1 MTERRGTGVG
11 NCDLLG
17 GREVTVD
24 RRLCQRSSVVDQ
36 IGANGRAYVTVRYLL
51 IIITD
56 RVLNHARLFP
66 SSFVLISP
74 SFSWPTYVSSS
85 G

>member
-1 MTERRGTGVG
+1 MQRRGTGMG
-11 NCDLLG
+11 NCVLLG

-36 IGANGRAYVTVRYLL
+36 ISANGRIYVTVTYLL

-56 RVLNHARLFP
+56 RVQNHTRIVP

-85 G
+85 D